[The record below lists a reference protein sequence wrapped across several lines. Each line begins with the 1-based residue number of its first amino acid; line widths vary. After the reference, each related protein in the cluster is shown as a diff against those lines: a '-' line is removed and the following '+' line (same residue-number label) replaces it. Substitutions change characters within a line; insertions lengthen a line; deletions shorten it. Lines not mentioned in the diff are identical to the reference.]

1 MKLNI
6 FHKKPKYKLLQGHQ
20 VIESFEYKGVKY
32 FELQDILEIPCQ
44 RAFAIRDYFEELQ
57 MRCTR
62 EFLQAH
68 CTAVTNI
75 LSNPKTLNIPEL
87 AKLNMQLQERLD
99 LIIDAEIVYK
109 LASVYYFDESE
120 NPYIYNYKYGLNK
133 ITKWKEGND
142 ELSFFLLEP
151 VKKLANLSVLLEGDL
166 ANYLNVVKK
175 ITQKHLADIFTNLS
189 ESDKKKDFAQILT
202 SQMQQE

>member
-1 MKLNI
+1 MKLKL
-6 FHKKPKYKLLQGHQ
+6 FHKKLKYKLLQGHQ
-20 VIESFEYKGVKY
+20 VIEAFTHKGVKY

-44 RAFAIRDYFEELQ
+44 RAFAIRDIFEELQ

-68 CTAVTNI
+68 CTAVNNI
-75 LSNPKTLNIPEL
+75 LINPKSINIPEL

-99 LIIDAEIVYK
+99 LIIDTEIIYK
-109 LASVYYFDESE
+109 LSAVYYFTENE
-120 NPYIYNYKYGLNK
+120 NPYNFNWKYGYEK
-133 ITKWKEGND
+133 IVQWKKND
-142 ELSFFLLEP
+142 DKLAFFLLPP
-151 VKKLANLSVLLEGDL
+151 VKKLANLSILLEDDL
-166 ANYLNVVKK
+166 NNYLRVVRK

-189 ESDKKKDFAQILT
+189 ENDKKKDFAQILM